1 MKDAVLGE
9 GVTGTGKQ
17 KTPGD
22 TTVPWQAYA
31 GMGAG
36 LIPAAYSLFHKQPA
50 AYEADFTPGFTGPV
64 VAERGKL
71 PRLERFDYNQDIANV
86 GREVRGMNKYIE
98 TSGGGPANMVNK
110 MMAFGQGQKAKNQ
123 IRAAETRANVGVQNT
138 EAQLRQNMELDNMK
152 RAQSASIFNAQMI
165 RAEAARR
172 DQINEAN
179 IARKQKRQDDME
191 FQKYAGMTSLGQSL
205 QIGLGDMLEYKADVD
220 VAKALG
226 SASNEYNKN
235 TMYHMAGWTWDDELK
250 RWNPP
255 A

>member
-1 MKDAVLGE
+1 
-9 GVTGTGKQ
+9 
-17 KTPGD
+17 
-22 TTVPWQAYA
+22 
-31 GMGAG
+31 
-36 LIPAAYSLFHKQPA
+36 
-50 AYEADFTPGFTGPV
+50 
-64 VAERGKL
+64 
-71 PRLERFDYNQDIANV
+71 
-86 GREVRGMNKYIE
+86 
-98 TSGGGPANMVNK
+98 
-110 MMAFGQGQKAKNQ
+110 
-123 IRAAETRANVGVQNT
+123 
-138 EAQLRQNMELDNMK
+138 MELDNMK

-172 DQINEAN
+172 DQVNEAN

-205 QIGLGDMLEYKADVD
+205 QQGLGDILDYKADVTM
-220 VAKALG
+220 AKALG